1 MRRRDKADVHMDG
14 LVAAQPLELLF
25 LQRAEQLRLQLQ
37 ANVADFIEEQSAAIG
52 KLQTAA
58 LLHQSAGKC
67 TLLVS
72 EELAFDQPGRNGST
86 IEPDKRS
93 VPSWTQAMDCA
104 GKQFFAGASLAV

>member
-1 MRRRDKADVHMDG
+1 MRRRDKADVHMNG

-37 ANVADFIEEQSAAIG
+37 TNVTDFIQEHSAAIG

-58 LLHQSAGKC
+58 LLQQSAGEC
-67 TLLVS
+67 TFLMS

-93 VPSWTQAMDCA
+93 VSSWTNAMDCA
-104 GKQFFAGASLAV
+104 RNQFFAGARLAV